1 MYYISFNLQLSKP
14 PMGNKLGQ
22 HGEAASS
29 TASPAEASA
38 VTSNKNSSS
47 NKKSTTALSSTPEDH
62 LDDQVAEVPPPMEPI
77 AHIPAVTTTS
87 TTSDA
92 AANLDDLEQH
102 TAAASS
108 SLSKPNNR
116 CDDQQHV
123 IPNTTSV
130 SDSVEPHLQE
140 RAYRLQELLE
150 TERTYI
156 SKLEQCCQYIQFMR
170 ESKEKEDHELP
181 MPEDLRAGKDRIIF
195 SNIEAIYEWHR
206 E

>member
-1 MYYISFNLQLSKP
+1 
-14 PMGNKLGQ
+14 MGNKLGQ

-38 VTSNKNSSS
+38 VTSNKNSS

-102 TAAASS
+102 TAAAS